1 MNKATYLIVFRING
15 IALLVVVG
23 SLLGVGENMFL
34 AVGHPRVN
42 LEERTI
48 SPTVFCAELISI

>member
-1 MNKATYLIVFRING
+1 MVFLING

-34 AVGHPRVN
+34 AVGQPSVN